1 MKLMVNG
8 HSAYAYTG
16 GKPFDNSL
24 PCLVFVHGALH
35 DHSGFT
41 LLARWFAHHG
51 HSVLAVN
58 LPGHGQSDGPPLPS
72 VEAAAQWLWALLN
85 AAGVQ
90 RAALAG
96 HSMGSLIT
104 LQAAAEQPARAT
116 ALVMIGTAVPMPV
129 GDALLQLARDAP
141 LKAIDMVNAF
151 SISSTA
157 SKPGLPGPGTWLHGA
172 NRALMRRLQAQA
184 QQRLGINLFEHD
196 FGVCNAYQGG
206 IDAAQK
212 VQCPATLVLGA
223 MDQMTLPKA
232 AQAVAAVLQAKV
244 VTLRAGHH
252 LMAEAP
258 DGVLGAVRGAVGEP
272 EPAVQHT
279 VDGRSHRG

>member
-1 MKLMVNG
+1 MKLTVNG
-8 HSAYAYTG
+8 HCAYAYTG
-16 GKPFDNSL
+16 GKSFDPSL
-24 PCLVFVHGALH
+24 PCLVLVHGALH

-51 HSVLAVN
+51 HGVLAVN
-58 LPGHGQSDGPPLPS
+58 LPGHGHSDGPPLPS
-72 VEAAAQWLWALLN
+72 VQAAATWLWGLLD

-96 HSMGSLIT
+96 HSMGSLIA
-104 LQAAAEQPARAT
+104 LQAAADQPERT
-116 ALVMIGTAVPMPV
+116 THLLMIGTAVPMPV
-129 GDALLQLARDAP
+129 GEALLRTARESP
-141 LKAIDMVNAF
+141 LQAIDMVNAF

-196 FGVCNAYQGG
+196 FSVCNAYQDGLA
-206 IDAAQK
+206 AAQR
-212 VQCPATLVLGA
+212 VACPSTLVLGA
-223 MDQMTLPKA
+223 LDQMTLPKA
-232 AQAVAAVLQAKV
+232 AQPVAAALKAQV

-258 DGVLGAVRGAVGEP
+258 DGVLAAFRA
-272 EPAVQHT
+272 ALQ
-279 VDGRSHRG
+279 GR